1 MHLHNPFITEG
12 ETLQPL
18 MLILDKRD
26 IMTDGGIYS
35 LNLAAYISINKETK
49 ISNMITECIKAL
61 LGKNDFELYRENF
74 INAFNTE
81 SQTFDPFSFH
91 DSQESILHMLN
102 ILDKIY
108 SIQNAI
114 EYGKSIFD
122 KKEDAPVEYNT
133 THNT

>member
-18 MLILDKRD
+18 MLILDKRE
-26 IMTDGGIYS
+26 IMTNGGIYS
-35 LNLAAYISINKETK
+35 LNLAAYISINKKTK

-61 LGKNDFELYRENF
+61 LGNADFELYKNNF
-74 INAFNTE
+74 IDAFDSETQSFN
-81 SQTFDPFSFH
+81 PFSFH
-91 DSQESILHMLN
+91 DSEESILHILH

-122 KKEDAPVEYNT
+122 KKEDSQIEYNT
-133 THNT
+133 TCNT